1 MIHFKL
7 FKCRYNRRY
16 KQKHFSAPLRSQMMT
31 NIFLPWNTWPLHIV
45 KRINIMLAFTPF
57 VCIAVTSTCNSRF
70 SFFQLHECLAQVV
83 TENLHIKRWLF
94 KMDNEF
100 GGRGTG
106 TELSFILR
114 IILGLNLVSFWSN
127 TGPIRRCPYWT
138 SCENYSSELTK
149 LFGTTK
155 VILILFLKLS
165 PLLFIIYFLFLFL
178 KDIYK
183 RLI

>member
-1 MIHFKL
+1 
-7 FKCRYNRRY
+7 
-16 KQKHFSAPLRSQMMT
+16 
-31 NIFLPWNTWPLHIV
+31 
-45 KRINIMLAFTPF
+45 MLAPTPC

-138 SCENYSSELTK
+138 SCVNYSSELSK
-149 LFGTTK
+149 LFSTTK
-155 VILILFLKLS
+155 VSLVFY
-165 PLLFIIYFLFLFL
+165 YFLTIFKAHFHPKKISTDRKFSENIIVKIHFCLWRYVL
-178 KDIYK
+178 SSKISPTRTD
-183 RLI
+183 LTS